1 MHFILIVFLVF
12 GFIALAGLAWSIYS
26 LYQSRLGERQVK
38 LANRMTQLTEESG
51 ARFLLSTRN
60 AVFSDIPMMDIL
72 LRNMRFVQWIRRKLL
87 RSGFAY
93 TPFQFLF
100 ASGILFLMGFAVA
113 LYFTSKLYMA
123 MIVGAIL
130 ILLPYSF
137 VEWHIHRRQA
147 MLEKQL
153 PDVLEFIAR
162 SLKAGHSFN
171 SSVQIAVSESPQPIA
186 SEFKVVFDQ
195 INFGAHIHEALED
208 LTHRLDCAEIRYFV
222 IAVLVNRE
230 VGGDLAELL
239 QNVAKLIRERLV
251 LRQSIHVLT
260 AEGRTS
266 AWILGLL
273 PFVLGGV
280 ISFINPASIEL
291 LFTDEV
297 GKQLLFFTLFM
308 MLLGTYWMYRISS
321 IKA

>member
-1 MHFILIVFLVF
+1 MHYILIAFLVF
-12 GFIALAGLAWSIYS
+12 GFIALAGLAWSIYI
-26 LYQSRLGERQVK
+26 LYQSRLGKHQVQ
-38 LANRMTQLTEESG
+38 LANRMSLLSEESS
-51 ARFLLSTRN
+51 ARYLLSSNN
-60 AVFSDIPMMDIL
+60 AVFSDIPLVDAF
-72 LRNMRFVQWIRRKLL
+72 LRNRQFVQWIRRKLL

-93 TPFQFLF
+93 TPFQFLL
-100 ASGILFLMGFAVA
+100 ASCALFLFGFALA
-113 LYFTSKLYMA
+113 LFFTGQSFIA
-123 MIVGAIL
+123 MLAGMVLVL
-130 ILLPYSF
+130 IPYGYI
-137 VEWHIHRRQA
+137 EWQIHRRQA

-162 SLKAGHSFN
+162 SLKAGHSFS
-171 SSVQIAVSESPQPIA
+171 SSVQIAVSESPQPI
-186 SEFKVVFDQ
+186 SGEFKLVFDQ
-195 INFGAHIHEALED
+195 INFGAQIHDALED
-208 LTHRLDCAEIRYFV
+208 LTHRVDCAEIRYFV

-239 QNVAKLIRERLV
+239 QNVARLIRERLV
-251 LRQSIHVLT
+251 LRQSIQVLT

-291 LFTDEV
+291 LFTDAL
-297 GKQLLFFTLFM
+297 GKQLLFFTVFM

-321 IKA
+321 IRA

>member
-1 MHFILIVFLVF
+1 MHYILIAFLVF
-12 GFIALAGLAWSIYS
+12 ASIALAGLAWSIYR
-26 LYQSRLGERQVK
+26 LYQSRLGDRQVQ
-38 LANRMTQLTEESG
+38 LANRITLLTEESG
-51 ARFLLSTRN
+51 ARFLLSSRN
-60 AVFSDIPMMDIL
+60 SVFSDIPILDTL
-72 LRNMRFVQWIRRKLL
+72 LRNLRFVQWIRRKLL

-93 TPFQFLF
+93 TPSQFLF
-100 ASGILFLMGFAVA
+100 TSGVLFLVGFAVT
-113 LYFTSKLYMA
+113 LYFTSAMVMA
-123 MIVGAIL
+123 VIAGVIL
-130 ILLPYSF
+130 ILLPYGL

-147 MLEKQL
+147 TLEKQL

-171 SSVQIAVSESPQPIA
+171 SSVQIAVSESPQPIS
-186 SEFKVVFDQ
+186 SEFKLVFDQ
-195 INFGAHIHEALED
+195 INFGAHIHDALED
-208 LTHRLDCAEIRYFV
+208 LTHRVDCVEIRYFV

-280 ISFINPASIEL
+280 ISFINPTSIEL
-291 LFTDEV
+291 LFTDDA